1 MTVPQSVTI
10 PQAIALALG
19 HHQSGSL
26 RDAEDIYRQVLS
38 VDPNHFD
45 ALHLLGVLLHQ
56 SGQHNDAIELIQKAI
71 TINPYNAAA
80 HNNLGEACR
89 AVSHFELAET
99 HYRQAIFLKPDYAEA
114 LSNLSSLLNATGRPD
129 EALSFC
135 SQAVAIKPDYAA
147 AWFVLVNSYIALE
160 QLKDAENACRQAI
173 SFNPKAAEPYNHL
186 GTLLYLSG
194 RKEEAES
201 AYRSAI
207 SNRPDFVEALSNLA
221 ALYLTAGHAHA
232 ALPLCRKAAAL
243 RPSGHLE
250 FCQLGSTL
258 WKLGMH
264 QEAQSAYQEAIV
276 NNPCYAPAFND
287 LGNLL
292 KEQGL
297 IEPALAAY
305 QKALALQPDYIEI
318 LNNRGNALR
327 DAGRIEEA
335 ISSFELALTLNPN
348 LPGIQS
354 NLLLTLSYH
363 AALTDELLFTEHVRR
378 CAPFHPSS
386 DGSSSVGPS
395 NKKLKIGFVSADM
408 GRHPVGYLLYPV
420 LRHISHDQYDIICYS
435 DRENED
441 DVSEQMKASVT
452 VWHRTFGLDDDSL
465 ETMIKED
472 GIDILVDLAGHT
484 ARNRFA
490 LFARKPAPLQVSW
503 LGYWTTTG
511 LRTID
516 YVFMDQAS
524 VIPEAVPYF
533 TEQLFLLPHSRFCY
547 MPFENAP
554 EVAPLPA
561 SLHGY
566 VTFGSFNNLSK
577 LTPDVIALWAELLQ
591 SVPNSRLI
599 LKWHTL
605 ADEVIRERLCI
616 AFEKHGVRREQL
628 ELRTASSHLQMLR
641 EYSDV
646 DIALDPFPFSGGIT
660 SCEALWM
667 GVPVI
672 TLPGSRPVSRQTS
685 SFLRLIEM
693 EQCAAQSSAEYMT
706 IARQLAEDLLQLA
719 ALRASLRTRMS
730 RSPLCD
736 APQFAQNLE
745 AAFQQIWS
753 MRAPAEHA

>member
-1 MTVPQSVTI
+1 MTAPQSVTI
-10 PQAIALALG
+10 PQAIALALE

-26 RDAEDIYRQVLS
+26 RDAEEIYRQVLS
-38 VDPNHFD
+38 VEPNHFD

-56 SGQHNDAIELIQKAI
+56 SGQHDDAIQLIQKALA
-71 TINPYNAAA
+71 INPYNAAA

-89 AVSHFELAET
+89 AVSHFELAEA

-114 LSNLSSLLNATGRPD
+114 LCNLSSLLTTTGRPD
-129 EALSFC
+129 EALTFC

-147 AWFVLVNSYIALE
+147 AWFVLTNIHIALE
-160 QLKDAENACRQAI
+160 QLKEAENACRQAI
-173 SFNPKAAEPYNHL
+173 SFNPQAAAPYNHL

-201 AYRSAI
+201 AYCLAI
-207 SNRPDFVEALSNLA
+207 SKNPEFGEALSNLA
-221 ALYLTAGHAHA
+221 ALYLAAGDAQA
-232 ALPLCRKAAAL
+232 ALPLCRKLVTL

-250 FCQLGSTL
+250 FCQLGSVL

-264 QEAQSAYQEAIV
+264 REAQSSYQQAIA

-287 LGNLL
+287 LGNIL

-305 QKALALQPDYIEI
+305 QTALDLQPDYMEV
-318 LNNRGNALR
+318 LNNQGNALR

-335 ISSFELALTLNPN
+335 ISAFELAFSLNPN

-363 AALTDELLFTEHVRR
+363 ATLTDETLFAEHIRR
-378 CAPFHPSS
+378 CAPFHLTSG
-386 DGSSSVGPS
+386 GSSPLGAS

-420 LRHISHDQYDIICYS
+420 LRHINYDQQDIICYS
-435 DRENED
+435 DREYED
-441 DVSEQMKASVT
+441 DLSEQMKTSVT
-452 VWHRTFGLDDDSL
+452 TWRRIFGRDDDSL
-465 ETMIKED
+465 EAMIKED
-472 GIDILVDLAGHT
+472 EIDILIDLAGHT
-484 ARNRFA
+484 ARNRLT

-511 LRTID
+511 LKTID
-516 YVFMDQAS
+516 YIFMDQAS
-524 VIPEAVPYF
+524 VVPEAMQYF
-533 TEQLFLLPHSRFCY
+533 TEQLLFLPHSRFCY

-554 EVAPLPA
+554 DVTPPPA
-561 SLHGY
+561 SANGH

-591 SVPNSRLI
+591 SIPNSRLI

-605 ADEVIRERLCI
+605 ADEVIREKLFA
-616 AFEKHGVRREQL
+616 AFERHGVRREQL
-628 ELRTASSHLQMLR
+628 EFRTASSHLGVLR
-641 EYSDV
+641 EYADI
-646 DIALDPFPFSGGIT
+646 DIALDPFTFSGGIT

-672 TLPGSRPVSRQTS
+672 TLPGSRPVSRQTF
-685 SFLRLIEM
+685 SFLALLEM
-693 EQCAAQSSAEYMT
+693 EKFAAQSKEEYVT
-706 IARQLAEDLLQLA
+706 IAQKLAEDLPQLA
-719 ALRASLRTRMS
+719 TLRADLRTRMT

-736 APQFAQNLE
+736 APQFARNLE
-745 AAFQQIWS
+745 AAFHKIWS